1 MTKIKKKFTV
11 DIILIAVF
19 IINIIT
25 GFIIMFE
32 ILGSRFILNR
42 GVSSNQLQLTNLTAQ
57 NPSMILHIIS
67 GVLFLSL
74 FVYHLILN
82 WRTFTGYFRVLL
94 RKK

>member
-32 ILGSRFILNR
+32 ILGSRFILNE
-42 GVSSNQLQLTNLTAQ
+42 GVNTNQSQLASFTVK

-67 GVLFLSL
+67 GILFLSL
-74 FVYHLILN
+74 LVYHLLLN
-82 WRTFTGYFRVLL
+82 WRTFTGYFRVSL